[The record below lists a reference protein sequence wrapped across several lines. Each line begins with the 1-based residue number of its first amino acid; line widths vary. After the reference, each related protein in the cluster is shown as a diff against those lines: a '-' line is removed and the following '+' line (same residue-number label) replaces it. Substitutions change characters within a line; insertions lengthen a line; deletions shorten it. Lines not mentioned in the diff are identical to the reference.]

1 LADDLEFTAH
11 TIGDDLNR
19 ATAEAILQ
27 QIKSKAQVPR
37 RFKRICARSSK
48 WSIPRSFVG
57 YRADPTIQ
65 TLGYAPKW
73 VLKSQDGGPD
83 YIVKMPYKGRSPEML
98 LTETLTELL
107 INQLGLAYRFDMAHS
122 GLASIDGKA
131 VFVTRSFLRP
141 TEHLVHG
148 SFLMEDILGAPR
160 GELDA
165 VPKGREEQKFYSVG
179 FVLETMKAYCGDDA
193 SNVIDKFVEMVL
205 FDALVGSTDRHA
217 QNWGVIRASTTQ
229 GGYRFSPIFDT
240 SRGLLWNLP
249 DDKLLPLQQ
258 DETLLRN
265 HIDRAFPLMGPERIG
280 PELERK
286 TIKSRKCHHFDFLR
300 NLFAVFPHLKVTAV
314 TKVPYNFGRTTASII
329 NSFPFRGAFSKLR
342 RDTILKLLL
351 LRADLVSQVLG
362 EGG

>member
-1 LADDLEFTAH
+1 LADDLEFTAR
-11 TIGDDLNR
+11 TIDDDLGR
-19 ATAEAILQ
+19 ATAEVILQ

-37 RFKRICARSSK
+37 RFKRIAARSSK
-48 WSIPRSFVG
+48 WDLPRSFVG
-57 YRADPTIQ
+57 YRADPTVQ

-73 VLKSQDGGPD
+73 VLKSEDAGPD
-83 YIVKMPYKGRSPEML
+83 YLVKMPYKGRSPDML

-107 INQLGLAYRFDMAHS
+107 INQLGSAYGFEMAHS
-122 GLASIDGKA
+122 GLASVDGKT

-141 TEHLVHG
+141 SEHLVHG
-148 SFLMEDILGAPR
+148 SFLIEEHFHANP
-160 GELDA
+160 GELDT

-179 FVLETMKAYCGDDA
+179 FVLDTMKAYCGDDA
-193 SNVIDKFVEMVL
+193 SNVIIKFVEMVL
-205 FDALVGSTDRHA
+205 FDALIGSTDRHA
-217 QNWGVIRASTTQ
+217 QNWGVVRESTTP

-258 DETLLRN
+258 NETLLRN
-265 HIDRAFPLMGPERIG
+265 HVDRAFPVMGPERMG
-280 PELERK
+280 PQQK
-286 TIKSRKCHHFDFLR
+286 SATSRKCDHFDFLR

-329 NSFPFRGAFSKLR
+329 NNFPFRGAFSKLR

-362 EGG
+362 EEGG